1 MNTKARQ
8 KQERGGSDAAEPPPP
23 MSEWI
28 AAAIGLLLLLSSVGY
43 LLYDALNGEE
53 RPPSPLVRVVA
64 VEPQAGRYLVRLRV
78 FNESKATAS
87 ALRVEGELKRGNEVV
102 ERSEVEF
109 QHVPGRSSREGGL
122 FFTRDPRTL
131 QLVLSARSYQV
142 P

>member
-1 MNTKARQ
+1 MNTRSRQ
-8 KQERGGSDAAEPPPP
+8 KQGQDRSGAAETPPPL
-23 MSEWI
+23 SEWI
-28 AAAIGLLLLLSSVGY
+28 AAAIGLVLLLSSVGY
-43 LLYDALNGEE
+43 LLYDAFKGEE

-102 ERSEVEF
+102 ERSEMEF

-122 FFTRDPRTL
+122 FFSQDPRTL